1 MKIISLIT
9 NNKQGADTFIVG
21 SKPIKEEAVL
31 EDSAVVSDIKF
42 WETNVTYA
50 KVARG
55 PFYIVEFEKSTVRRF
70 IPAHAVVDVAV
81 ETAEKLPVKGN
92 KELPTLS
99 DEV

>member
-9 NNKQGADTFIVG
+9 NSKHGADTFIVG
-21 SKPIKEEAVL
+21 SKPIKNDAII
-31 EDSAVVSDIKF
+31 EDSVVVSDIKF

-55 PFYIVEFEKSTVRRF
+55 PFYIVEFEKSTVKRF
-70 IPAHAVVDVAV
+70 VPASAVVDVAV
-81 ETAEKLPVKGN
+81 ETAEKLQVKGN